1 MEGGYVRGRGFRA
14 SVKFIRHSFELY
26 AIAIQCIMRFISIA
40 RTFAREYND
49 NDEYNDVIEII
60 PLIIINVGI
69 F

>member
-1 MEGGYVRGRGFRA
+1 MEEGYVRGRGFRA

-26 AIAIQCIMRFISIA
+26 VITIQCIMRFISIV
-40 RTFAREYND
+40 RNFARN
-49 NDEYNDVIEII
+49 NNDVIEII

>member
-40 RTFAREYND
+40 RTFARD
-49 NDEYNDVIEII
+49 NNDVIEII

>member
-1 MEGGYVRGRGFRA
+1 MEGGYVRGRGFRV

-40 RTFAREYND
+40 RNFASD
-49 NDEYNDVIEII
+49 NNDVIEII

>member
-40 RTFAREYND
+40 RTIARD
-49 NDEYNDVIEII
+49 NNDVIEII

>member
-1 MEGGYVRGRGFRA
+1 MEGGYVRGRRFRA

-40 RTFAREYND
+40 RTFARD
-49 NDEYNDVIEII
+49 NNDVIEIT